1 MRRTLPLAITFI
13 VGLMVIINSAIIA
26 PGFNKFIQDYVIRSV
41 TVSTAWAVALGAF
54 NLMRVHGNR
63 ISRKREG
70 WINSIVLIASF
81 SLLMVLG
88 VFLQKGQNDPLYL
101 FFYNNLNV
109 PLNSTMFA
117 VLCFYI
123 ASAAYRA
130 FRVRNVEA
138 TVLLLSAVIVML
150 GSVPIG
156 KIIFDGFGANH
167 IFGIPWMKSWIMDQ
181 ANTSVVRG
189 LTLGITLGSLAQA
202 TRNLLGIERGYMS
215 GE

>member
-13 VGLMVIINSAIIA
+13 VGIMVIINSAIIA
-26 PGFNKFIQDYVIRSV
+26 PGFNKFIQDYVIRAV
-41 TVSTAWAVALGAF
+41 TVSTAWATALGAF

-70 WINSIVLIASF
+70 WINSVFLIASF
-81 SLLMVLG
+81 AILLLLG
-88 VFLQKGQNDPLYL
+88 VFLKKGQNDPLYM
-101 FFYNNLNV
+101 FFYNSLNV

-130 FRVRNVEA
+130 FRVRNIEA
-138 TVLLLSAVIVML
+138 TVLLTSAVIVML

-156 KIIFDGFGANH
+156 KIMFDGFGANGL
-167 IFGIPWMKSWIMDQ
+167 FGIPWMKNWIMDQ

-202 TRNLLGIERGYMS
+202 MRNLLGIERGYMS

>member
-13 VGLMVIINSAIIA
+13 VGIMVIINSAIIA
-26 PGFNKFIQDYVIRSV
+26 PGFNKFIQDYVIRAY

-63 ISRKREG
+63 IKRKREG
-70 WINSIVLIASF
+70 WIFSIFLIASF
-81 SLLMVLG
+81 WFLLLLG
-88 VFLQKGQNDPLYL
+88 LLTKKGHNDPVYL
-101 FFYNNLNV
+101 FFYNNMNV
-109 PLNSTMFA
+109 PLNATMFS

-150 GSVPIG
+150 GAVPLG
-156 KIIFDGFGANH
+156 QIIFNGFGAEGYL
-167 IFGIPWMKSWIMDQ
+167 GIPWLKNWIMDQ

-189 LTLGITLGSLAQA
+189 LTLGITLGALSQA

>member
-13 VGLMVIINSAIIA
+13 VGVMVIINSAIIA
-26 PGFNKFIQDYVIRSV
+26 PGFNKFINDYIIRAV

-63 ISRKREG
+63 VSRKREG
-70 WINSIVLIASF
+70 WINSVVLIASF
-81 SLLMVLG
+81 WLLMILG
-88 VFLQKGQNDPLYL
+88 VVLQKGQNDPLYL
-101 FFYNNLNV
+101 FFYNNMNV
-109 PLNSTMFA
+109 PLNATMFS

-138 TVLLLSAVIVML
+138 TVLLVSAVIVML

-156 KIIFDGFGANH
+156 KIIFDGFGANGML
-167 IFGIPWMKSWIMDQ
+167 GIPWMKNWIMDQ

-202 TRNLLGIERGYMS
+202 MRNLLGIERGYMS

>member
-13 VGLMVIINSAIIA
+13 VGIMVIVNSAIIA
-26 PGFNKFIQDYVIRSV
+26 PGFNKFIQDYVIRAV
-41 TVSTAWAVALGAF
+41 TVSTAWATALGAF

-70 WINSIVLIASF
+70 WINSVFLIASF
-81 SLLMVLG
+81 SILLLLG
-88 VFLQKGQNDPLYL
+88 VFLKKGQNDPLYL
-101 FFYNNLNV
+101 FFYNSLNV

-130 FRVRNVEA
+130 FRVRNIEA
-138 TVLLLSAVIVML
+138 TVLLTSAVIVML

-156 KIIFDGFGANH
+156 KIMFDGFGANGLL
-167 IFGIPWMKSWIMDQ
+167 GIPWMKNWIMDQ

-202 TRNLLGIERGYMS
+202 MRNLLGIERGYMS

>member
-1 MRRTLPLAITFI
+1 MRRTLPLTITFV
-13 VGLMVIINSAIIA
+13 VGIITIINTLTVA
-26 PGFNKFIQDYVIRSV
+26 PAFNKWIQTYLVRSV
-41 TVSTAWAVALGAF
+41 SVSTAWAIALGAF

-63 ISRKREG
+63 VKRKREG
-70 WINSIVLIASF
+70 WVNSAILIASF
-81 SLLMVLG
+81 VALLLLG
-88 VFLQKGQNDPLYL
+88 ISQATGQNDPIYL
-101 FFYNNLNV
+101 WFYNTFNV
-109 PLNSTMFA
+109 PLNATMFA

-130 FRVRNVEA
+130 FRVRNIDA
-138 TVLLLSAVIVML
+138 TVLLISAVIVML

-156 KIIFDGFGANH
+156 KIIFNGFGENGL
-167 IFGIPWMKSWIMDQ
+167 FGIPWMKNWIMDQ
-181 ANTSVVRG
+181 ANTSVIRG